1 MMSEEKKDHKNKAII
16 LSVCAISLVFLSSV
30 TSVPLIHGSTA
41 IQGFEE
47 NQGSRDLS
55 LFLSPQ
61 YIARVTQGQYMMNTL
76 TNQIIQSLFYSHS
89 PLDVTPFQM
98 AANNIYSENLNK
110 ENSVSLLHE
119 NTVLLSNYIL
129 DQSSHSPQISSLSQN
144 LLTSLQGII
153 DQLSFFLDILKDR
166 TTHIDDQSTPWIT
179 NQNLVAQ
186 NLINLVMLIILII
199 LFLLDGGF
207 IAIIMGAASGILS
220 AIVFVLGA
228 IAGTIILLLLGLQGI
243 LSFAAIFV
251 FLLGILSKVVINV
264 LSTLGAP
271 LLAYLTW
278 KLTGII
284 GGILGHVSLALLS
297 LAALLLL
304 LGLPIAFGLV
314 ILALAGGDGGDTN
327 TTRLPVIMEL
337 VFSVLVQIPGLE
349 EPLQNLWMRLG
360 ERIDTLPEWPF
371 DTPV

>member
-1 MMSEEKKDHKNKAII
+1 
-16 LSVCAISLVFLSSV
+16 
-30 TSVPLIHGSTA
+30 
-41 IQGFEE
+41 
-47 NQGSRDLS
+47 
-55 LFLSPQ
+55 
-61 YIARVTQGQYMMNTL
+61 MMNTL
-76 TNQIIQSLFYSHS
+76 TNQILKSFFYPRS
-89 PLDVTPFQM
+89 PLDATPFQM
-98 AANNIYSENLNK
+98 AANNIYSESLNK

-129 DQSSHSPQISSLSQN
+129 DQSSQSPPMSSLSQN
-144 LLTSLQGII
+144 LLATLQGLI
-153 DQLSFFLDILKDR
+153 DQLSFFLDILKDK
-166 TTHIDDQSTPWIT
+166 TTNIDDLSTTPWIT

-186 NLINLVMLIILII
+186 NLINLVMLIIMVI

-228 IAGTIILLLLGLQGI
+228 IVGTIILLIMGLQGI

-251 FLLGILSKVVINV
+251 FLLGIVSKVVINV

-278 KLTGII
+278 KLTGIM

-304 LGLPIAFGLV
+304 LGLPISLGLV
-314 ILALAGGDGGDTN
+314 ILALAGGDGGDNN

-337 VFSVLVQIPGLE
+337 VFSVLLQIPGLE

-371 DTPV
+371 DTPE

>member
-1 MMSEEKKDHKNKAII
+1 MSEEKKGHKNKAII
-16 LSVCAISLVFLSSV
+16 LSVFAISLVFLSSV

-41 IQGFEE
+41 IQGLEE

-61 YIARVTQGQYMMNTL
+61 YIAHIIQGQYMMNIL
-76 TNQIIQSLFYSHS
+76 TNQIIQSLFYPGS
-89 PLDVTPFQM
+89 PLDVTTFQM
-98 AANNIYSENLNK
+98 AVDNIYSENLNK

-129 DQSSHSPQISSLSQN
+129 DQSSQSPPMSSLSQN
-144 LLTSLQGII
+144 LLSTLQGLI
-153 DQLSFFLDILKDR
+153 DQLSFFLDILKDK
-166 TTHIDDQSTPWIT
+166 TTNIDDLSTTPWIT

-186 NLINLVMLIILII
+186 NLINLVMLIIMVI

-228 IAGTIILLLLGLQGI
+228 IVGTITLLIMGLQGI

-251 FLLGILSKVVINV
+251 FLLGIVSKVVINV

-278 KLTGII
+278 KLTGIM

-304 LGLPIAFGLV
+304 LGLPISLGLV
-314 ILALAGGDGGDTN
+314 ILALAGGDGGDNN

-337 VFSVLVQIPGLE
+337 VFSVLLQIPGLE

-371 DTPV
+371 DTPE